1 MKLLQYVAAQPWAA
15 KFQDTLPV
23 AGVDG
28 SLADRWKDTDLIGHV
43 RAKTGTMEHV
53 SALSGYAITLS
64 GKNLAFSIMV
74 NNYALR
80 TGRIREVIDQIV
92 QAIVDDQ
99 PEKK

>member
-1 MKLLQYVAAQPWAA
+1 
-15 KFQDTLPV
+15 
-23 AGVDG
+23 
-28 SLADRWKDTDLIGHV
+28 
-43 RAKTGTMEHV
+43 
-53 SALSGYAITLS
+53 
-64 GKNLAFSIMV
+64 MV